1 MTRKKAMSKEAAMS
15 VLGLGRGTKNRNL
28 TDYSEKELF
37 DAFSEESKVLL
48 GNSFCC

>member
-15 VLGLGRGTKNRNL
+15 VLGLGRGTKTRNL

-48 GNSFCC
+48 GNP